1 MKILR
6 LINFELKK
14 LLNIKKI
21 IIILLII
28 LGSSFGIIKFSEF
41 LYNRNLPDEY
51 AIIDTDRLLAKAE
64 STRKQLEEEYKNN
77 PSVDNLYRLKSY
89 EMTIENNK
97 YMWSLDLKVN
107 DWKNN
112 VYVKISNLKSSKV
125 PLNMYLGGVNMKE
138 LRAIEFSIESKEA
151 AEKAIEEIDKQIE
164 KLQNIIDNGYY
175 YYDYIKLE
183 VENEKESLKTLENDI
198 KLIEKNAKLPNYN
211 AISRLHQLTENKSM
225 VEEKIKI
232 YNYIIDNEIKDQTD
246 WRYLI
251 CNELPNTL
259 YYKYTILD
267 TEEEFKYSSNFGS
280 IYLTYEEYYN
290 ASKKLIDEDVNRNKE
305 YWYYLDNNIKPLTFQ
320 NKMLMTPYSAR
331 QAMNNSYFMAIVS
344 LIIMAILCGGIV
356 ASEHKN
362 GTIRLLLT
370 KPYKRYKILL
380 SKLIVMIGTFLIVY
394 LLGILSTYLLGGIMY
409 GFDNYNIP
417 LVFNNSGVITEVPYL
432 LFTLKNTLY
441 EVVIS
446 LLFLVILFGLS
457 SITLLSTISV
467 VIVLVL
473 IFVSFGL
480 SYIIYF
486 NQIFTYIPLVLLNF
500 YEVLYNPN
508 NHFININ
515 VGSSV
520 LVAITYI
527 LVILFITFITYCK
540 RDIKN

>member
-1 MKILR
+1 MKIFR

-21 IIILLII
+21 IVILLIV
-28 LGSSFGIIKFSEF
+28 LCSSFGIIKFSEF
-41 LYNRNLPDEY
+41 LYNRNLPEEY
-51 AIIDTDRLLAKAE
+51 ARADSDRVLARAE

-89 EMTIENNK
+89 EMTIENTK
-97 YMWSLDLKVN
+97 YMLSLDLKVN
-107 DWKNN
+107 DWKDN
-112 VYVKISNLKSSKV
+112 VYNKISKLKSSKV
-125 PLNMYLGGVNMKE
+125 PLNMYLDGVNMKE
-138 LRAIEFSIESKEA
+138 LSAVEFNIESKEA
-151 AEKAIEEIDKQIE
+151 AKKAIEEIDKQIG
-164 KLQNIIDNGYY
+164 KLQNIIDNGY

-198 KLIEKNAKLPNYN
+198 KMIEKNAKLPNYN
-211 AISRLHQLTENKSM
+211 AISRLHQLTENKS
-225 VEEKIKI
+225 VAEEKIKI

-267 TEEEFKYSSNFGS
+267 TEEEFKYSPNFGS
-280 IYLTYEEYYN
+280 VYLTYEEYYN
-290 ASKKLIDEDVNRNKE
+290 ASKKLIDEDTNKNKE

-320 NKMLMTPYSAR
+320 NQMLMTPYSAR

-344 LIIMAILCGGIV
+344 LVITAILCGGIV

-370 KPYKRYKILL
+370 KPYKRYKVLL

-394 LLGILSTYLLGGIMY
+394 LLGVLSTYLLGGIMY

-417 LVFNNSGVITEVPYL
+417 LVFNNSGGITEVPYL

-441 EVVIS
+441 EIVVS

-457 SITLLSTISV
+457 SMTLLSTISV

-486 NQIFTYIPLVLLNF
+486 NQMFTYIPLVLLNF
-500 YEVLYNPN
+500 YEILYNPN

>member
-21 IIILLII
+21 IVILLIV
-28 LGSSFGIIKFSEF
+28 LCSSFGIIKFSEF
-41 LYNRNLPDEY
+41 LYNRNLPEEY
-51 AIIDTDRLLAKAE
+51 ARADSDRVLARAE

-89 EMTIENNK
+89 EMTIENTK
-97 YMWSLDLKVN
+97 YMLSLDLKVN
-107 DWKNN
+107 DWKDN
-112 VYVKISNLKSSKV
+112 VYNKISNLKSSKV
-125 PLNMYLGGVNMKE
+125 PLNMYLDGVNMKE
-138 LRAIEFSIESKEA
+138 LSAVEFNIESKEA
-151 AEKAIEEIDKQIE
+151 AKKAIEEIDKQIG
-164 KLQNIIDNGYY
+164 KLQNIMDNGY

-183 VENEKESLKTLENDI
+183 VENEKESLKALEDDI
-198 KLIEKNAKLPNYN
+198 KMVEKNAKLPNYN
-211 AISRLHQLTENKSM
+211 AISRLHKLTENKSIA
-225 VEEKIKI
+225 EETIKI

-267 TEEEFKYSSNFGS
+267 TEEEFKYSPNFGS
-280 IYLTYEEYYN
+280 VYLTYEEYYN
-290 ASKKLIDEDVNRNKE
+290 ASKKLIDEDTNKNKE

-320 NKMLMTPYSAR
+320 NQMLMTPYSAR
-331 QAMNNSYFMAIVS
+331 QAMNNSYFMAIIS
-344 LIIMAILCGGIV
+344 LIITAILCGGIV
-356 ASEHKN
+356 SSEHKN

-370 KPYKRYKILL
+370 KPYKRYKVLL

-394 LLGILSTYLLGGIMY
+394 LLGALSTYLLGGIMY

-417 LVFNNSGVITEVPYL
+417 LVFNNNGIIKEVPYL
-432 LFTLKNTLY
+432 IFTLKNTLY
-441 EVVIS
+441 EIVVS

-457 SITLLSTISV
+457 SMTLLSTISV

-473 IFVSFGL
+473 IFVSLGL
-480 SYIIYF
+480 SYVIYF
-486 NQIFTYIPLVLLNF
+486 NQVFTYILLVLLNF

-515 VGSSV
+515 IGSSI
-520 LVAITYI
+520 LVATLYI
-527 LVILFITFITYCK
+527 AMILFITFITYCK

>member
-21 IIILLII
+21 IVILLII

-51 AIIDTDRLLAKAE
+51 ARADIDRLLARAE

-164 KLQNIIDNGYY
+164 KLQNIIDNGY

-344 LIIMAILCGGIV
+344 LIITAILCGGIV

-441 EVVIS
+441 EIVIS

>member
-21 IIILLII
+21 IVILLII

-51 AIIDTDRLLAKAE
+51 ARIDTDRLLARAE

-112 VYVKISNLKSSKV
+112 VYVKISNLKNSKV
-125 PLNMYLGGVNMKE
+125 PLNMYLDGVNMKE

-164 KLQNIIDNGYY
+164 KLQNIIDNGY

-344 LIIMAILCGGIV
+344 LIITAILCGGIV

-500 YEVLYNPN
+500 CEVLYNPN

>member
-21 IIILLII
+21 IVILLIV
-28 LGSSFGIIKFSEF
+28 LCSSFGIIKFSEF

-51 AIIDTDRLLAKAE
+51 ARADIDRLLARAE

-107 DWKNN
+107 DWKDN
-112 VYVKISNLKSSKV
+112 VYNKISNLKNSKI
-125 PLNMYLGGVNMKE
+125 PLNMYLDGVNMKE
-138 LRAIEFSIESKEA
+138 LSAIEFNIESKEA

-164 KLQNIIDNGYY
+164 KLQDIIGNGY

-183 VENEKESLKTLENDI
+183 VENEKESLKSLEDDI
-198 KLIEKNAKLPNYN
+198 KMVEKNAKLPNYN
-211 AISRLHQLTENKSM
+211 AISRLHQLTARKNVLAET
-225 VEEKIKI
+225 IKI
-232 YNYIIDNEIKDQTD
+232 YNYIIDNKIKDQTD

-267 TEEEFKYSSNFGS
+267 TEEEFKYSPNFGS
-280 IYLTYEEYYN
+280 VYLTYEEYYN
-290 ASKKLIDEDVNRNKE
+290 ASKKLIDEDTNKNKE

-320 NKMLMTPYSAR
+320 NQMLITPYSAR
-331 QAMNNSYFMAIVS
+331 QAMNNSYFMAIIS
-344 LIIMAILCGGIV
+344 LIITAILCGGIV

-370 KPYKRYKILL
+370 KPYKRYKVLL
-380 SKLIVMIGTFLIVY
+380 SKFIVMIGTFLIVY
-394 LLGILSTYLLGGIMY
+394 LLGTLSTYLLGGIMY

-417 LVFNNSGVITEVPYL
+417 LVFNNNGIITEVPYII
-432 LFTLKNTLY
+432 FTLKNTLY

-457 SITLLSTISV
+457 SMTLLSTISV

-473 IFVSFGL
+473 IFVSLGL
-480 SYIIYF
+480 SYVIYF
-486 NQIFTYIPLVLLNF
+486 NQVFTYIPLVLLNF
-500 YEVLYNPN
+500 HEILYNPN

-515 VGSSV
+515 IDSSI
-520 LVAITYI
+520 LISIIYIVA
-527 LVILFITFITYCK
+527 ILFITFITYCK

>member
-21 IIILLII
+21 IVILLII

-51 AIIDTDRLLAKAE
+51 ARIDTDRLLAKAE

-107 DWKNN
+107 DWKDN
-112 VYVKISNLKSSKV
+112 VYNKISNLKNSKI
-125 PLNMYLGGVNMKE
+125 PLNMYLDGVNMKE
-138 LRAIEFSIESKEA
+138 LSAIEFNIESKEA
-151 AEKAIEEIDKQIE
+151 AKKTIEEIDKQIE

-175 YYDYIKLE
+175 FDYIKLE
-183 VENEKESLKTLENDI
+183 VKNEKESLKTLENDI

-211 AISRLHQLTENKSM
+211 AISRLHQLTARKNVLAET
-225 VEEKIKI
+225 IKI

-331 QAMNNSYFMAIVS
+331 QAMNNSYFMAIIS
-344 LIIMAILCGGIV
+344 LIITAILCGGIV

>member
-21 IIILLII
+21 IVILLII

-51 AIIDTDRLLAKAE
+51 AIIDTDRLLARAE

-107 DWKNN
+107 DWKDN
-112 VYVKISNLKSSKV
+112 VYNKISNLKNSKI
-125 PLNMYLGGVNMKE
+125 PLNMYLDGVNMKE
-138 LRAIEFSIESKEA
+138 LSAIEFNIESKEA

-164 KLQNIIDNGYY
+164 KLQNIIDNGY

-211 AISRLHQLTENKSM
+211 AISRLHQLTARKNVLAET
-225 VEEKIKI
+225 IKI

-344 LIIMAILCGGIV
+344 LIITAILCGGIV

>member
-21 IIILLII
+21 IVILLIV
-28 LGSSFGIIKFSEF
+28 LCSSFGIIKFSEF

-51 AIIDTDRLLAKAE
+51 ARADIDRLLARAE

-107 DWKNN
+107 DWKDN
-112 VYVKISNLKSSKV
+112 VYNKISNLKSSKI
-125 PLNMYLGGVNMKE
+125 PLNMYLDGVNMKE
-138 LRAIEFSIESKEA
+138 LSAIEFNIESKEA

-164 KLQNIIDNGYY
+164 KLQDIIGNGY

-183 VENEKESLKTLENDI
+183 VENEKESLKSLEDDI
-198 KLIEKNAKLPNYN
+198 KMVEKNAKLPNYN
-211 AISRLHQLTENKSM
+211 AISRLHQLTARKSILA
-225 VEEKIKI
+225 ETIKI
-232 YNYIIDNEIKDQTD
+232 YNYIIDNKIKDQTD

-251 CNELPNTL
+251 CNELSNTL

-267 TEEEFKYSSNFGS
+267 TEEEFKYSPNFGS
-280 IYLTYEEYYN
+280 VYLTYEEYYN
-290 ASKKLIDEDVNRNKE
+290 TSKKLIDEDTNKNKE

-320 NKMLMTPYSAR
+320 NQMLITPYSAR
-331 QAMNNSYFMAIVS
+331 QAMNNSYFMAIIS
-344 LIIMAILCGGIV
+344 LIITAILCGGIV

-370 KPYKRYKILL
+370 KPYKRYKVLL
-380 SKLIVMIGTFLIVY
+380 SKFIVMIGTFLIVY
-394 LLGILSTYLLGGIMY
+394 LLGTLSTYLLGGIMY

-417 LVFNNSGVITEVPYL
+417 LVFNNNGIITEVPYL
-432 LFTLKNTLY
+432 IFTLKNTLY

-457 SITLLSTISV
+457 SMTLLSTISV

-473 IFVSFGL
+473 IFVSLGL
-480 SYIIYF
+480 SYVIYF
-486 NQIFTYIPLVLLNF
+486 NQVFTYIPLVLLNF
-500 YEVLYNPN
+500 HEILYNPN

-515 VGSSV
+515 IDSSI
-520 LVAITYI
+520 LISIIYI
-527 LVILFITFITYCK
+527 VVILFITFITYCK

>member
-21 IIILLII
+21 IVILLII

-51 AIIDTDRLLAKAE
+51 ARIDTDRLLAKAE

-107 DWKNN
+107 DWKDN
-112 VYVKISNLKSSKV
+112 VYNKISNLKNSKI
-125 PLNMYLGGVNMKE
+125 PLNMYLDGVNMKE
-138 LRAIEFSIESKEA
+138 LRTIEFSIESKEA

-164 KLQNIIDNGYY
+164 KLQNIIDNGY

-290 ASKKLIDEDVNRNKE
+290 ASKKLIEEDVNRNKE

-344 LIIMAILCGGIV
+344 LIITAILCGGIV

>member
-21 IIILLII
+21 IVILLII

-51 AIIDTDRLLAKAE
+51 ARIDTDRLLAKAE

-107 DWKNN
+107 DWKDN
-112 VYVKISNLKSSKV
+112 VYNKISNLKNSKI
-125 PLNMYLGGVNMKE
+125 PLNMYLDGVNMKE
-138 LRAIEFSIESKEA
+138 LRTIEFSIESKEA

-164 KLQNIIDNGYY
+164 KLQNIIDNGY

-280 IYLTYEEYYN
+280 VYLTYEEYYN

-344 LIIMAILCGGIV
+344 LIITAILCGGIV

-515 VGSSV
+515 VGSSI

>member
-21 IIILLII
+21 IVILLII

-51 AIIDTDRLLAKAE
+51 ARIDTDRLLAKAE

-107 DWKNN
+107 DWKDN
-112 VYVKISNLKSSKV
+112 VYNKISNLKNSKI
-125 PLNMYLGGVNMKE
+125 PLNMYLDGVNMKE
-138 LRAIEFSIESKEA
+138 LSAIEFNIESKEA
-151 AEKAIEEIDKQIE
+151 AKKAIEEIDKQIE
-164 KLQNIIDNGYY
+164 KLQNIIDNGY

-305 YWYYLDNNIKPLTFQ
+305 YWYFLDNNIKPLTFQ

-344 LIIMAILCGGIV
+344 LIITAILCGGIV

-441 EVVIS
+441 EIVIS

-515 VGSSV
+515 VGSSI

>member
-1 MKILR
+1 MKIFR

-21 IIILLII
+21 IVILLIV
-28 LGSSFGIIKFSEF
+28 LCSSFGIIKFSEF
-41 LYNRNLPDEY
+41 LYNRNLPEEY
-51 AIIDTDRLLAKAE
+51 ARADSDRVLARAE

-89 EMTIENNK
+89 EMTIENTK
-97 YMWSLDLKVN
+97 YMLSLDLKVN
-107 DWKNN
+107 DWKDN
-112 VYVKISNLKSSKV
+112 VYNKISNLKSSKV
-125 PLNMYLGGVNMKE
+125 PLNMYLDGVNMKE
-138 LRAIEFSIESKEA
+138 LSAVEFNIESKEA
-151 AEKAIEEIDKQIE
+151 AKKAIEEIDKQIE

-175 YYDYIKLE
+175 YDYIKLE
-183 VENEKESLKTLENDI
+183 VENEKESLKSLEDDI
-198 KLIEKNAKLPNYN
+198 KMVEKNAKLPNYN
-211 AISRLHQLTENKSM
+211 AISRLHKLTENKSIA
-225 VEEKIKI
+225 EETIKI

-267 TEEEFKYSSNFGS
+267 TEEEFKYSPNFGS
-280 IYLTYEEYYN
+280 VYLTYEEYYN
-290 ASKKLIDEDVNRNKE
+290 ASKKLIDEDTNKNKE

-320 NKMLMTPYSAR
+320 NQMLMTPYSAR
-331 QAMNNSYFMAIVS
+331 QAMNNSYFLAIIS
-344 LIIMAILCGGIV
+344 LIITAILCGGIV
-356 ASEHKN
+356 SSEHKN

-370 KPYKRYKILL
+370 KPYKRYKVLL
-380 SKLIVMIGTFLIVY
+380 SKLIVMVGTFLIVY
-394 LLGILSTYLLGGIMY
+394 LLGALSTYLLGGIMY

-417 LVFNNSGVITEVPYL
+417 LVFNNNGVIKEVPYL
-432 LFTLKNTLY
+432 IFTLKNTLY
-441 EVVIS
+441 EIVIS

-457 SITLLSTISV
+457 SMTLLSTISV

-473 IFVSFGL
+473 IFVSLGL
-480 SYIIYF
+480 SYVIYF
-486 NQIFTYIPLVLLNF
+486 NQVFTYIPLVLLNF
-500 YEVLYNPN
+500 HEILYNSN

-520 LVAITYI
+520 LAATLYI
-527 LVILFITFITYCK
+527 VVILFITFITYCK

>member
-14 LLNIKKI
+14 LLNMKKI
-21 IIILLII
+21 IVILLIV
-28 LGSSFGIIKFSEF
+28 LCSSFGIIKFSEF

-51 AIIDTDRLLAKAE
+51 ARADIDRLLARAE

-107 DWKNN
+107 DWKDN
-112 VYVKISNLKSSKV
+112 VYNKISNLKNSKI
-125 PLNMYLGGVNMKE
+125 PLNMYLDGVNMKE
-138 LRAIEFSIESKEA
+138 LSAIEFNIESKEA
-151 AEKAIEEIDKQIE
+151 AENRLLEIDKQIE
-164 KLQNIIDNGYY
+164 KLQDIIGNGY

-183 VENEKESLKTLENDI
+183 VENEKESLKALEDDI
-198 KLIEKNAKLPNYN
+198 KMVEKNAKLPNYN
-211 AISRLHQLTENKSM
+211 AISRLHQLTARKNVLAET
-225 VEEKIKI
+225 IKI
-232 YNYIIDNEIKDQTD
+232 YNYIIDNKIKDQTD

-267 TEEEFKYSSNFGS
+267 TEEEFKYSPNFGS
-280 IYLTYEEYYN
+280 VYLTYEEYYN
-290 ASKKLIDEDVNRNKE
+290 ASKKLIDEDTNKNKE

-320 NKMLMTPYSAR
+320 NQMLITPYSAR
-331 QAMNNSYFMAIVS
+331 QAMNNSYFMAIIS
-344 LIIMAILCGGIV
+344 LIITAILCGGIV

-370 KPYKRYKILL
+370 KPYKRYKVLL
-380 SKLIVMIGTFLIVY
+380 SKFIVMIGTFLIVY
-394 LLGILSTYLLGGIMY
+394 LLGTLSTYLLGGIMY

-417 LVFNNSGVITEVPYL
+417 LVFNNNGIITEVPYL
-432 LFTLKNTLY
+432 IFTLKNTLY

-457 SITLLSTISV
+457 SMTLISTISV

-473 IFVSFGL
+473 IFVSLGL
-480 SYIIYF
+480 SYVIYF
-486 NQIFTYIPLVLLNF
+486 NQVFTYIPLVLLNF
-500 YEVLYNPN
+500 HEILYNPN
-508 NHFININ
+508 NNFININ
-515 VGSSV
+515 IDSSI
-520 LVAITYI
+520 LISIIYI
-527 LVILFITFITYCK
+527 VVILFITFITYCK

>member
-14 LLNIKKI
+14 LLNINKI
-21 IIILLII
+21 IVILLII
-28 LGSSFGIIKFSEF
+28 SGSSFGIIKFSEF

-51 AIIDTDRLLAKAE
+51 ARIDTDRLLAKAE

-107 DWKNN
+107 DWKDN
-112 VYVKISNLKSSKV
+112 VYNKISNLKNSKI
-125 PLNMYLGGVNMKE
+125 PLNMYLDGVNMKE
-138 LRAIEFSIESKEA
+138 LSAIEFNIESKEA
-151 AEKAIEEIDKQIE
+151 AKKAIEEIDKQIE

-175 YYDYIKLE
+175 FDYIKLE
-183 VENEKESLKTLENDI
+183 VKNEKESLKTLENDI

-211 AISRLHQLTENKSM
+211 AISRLHQLTARKNVLAET
-225 VEEKIKI
+225 IKI

-331 QAMNNSYFMAIVS
+331 QAMNNSYFMAIIS
-344 LIIMAILCGGIV
+344 LIITAILCGGIV

>member
-21 IIILLII
+21 IVILLII

-51 AIIDTDRLLAKAE
+51 ARIDTDRLLAKAE

-107 DWKNN
+107 DWKDN
-112 VYVKISNLKSSKV
+112 VYNKISNLKNSKI
-125 PLNMYLGGVNMKE
+125 PLNMYLDGVNMKE
-138 LRAIEFSIESKEA
+138 LRTIEFSIESKEA

-164 KLQNIIDNGYY
+164 KLQNIIDNGY

-331 QAMNNSYFMAIVS
+331 QAMNNSYFMAIIS
-344 LIIMAILCGGIV
+344 LIITAILCGGIV

-515 VGSSV
+515 IGSSV

>member
-21 IIILLII
+21 IVILLII

-51 AIIDTDRLLAKAE
+51 ARIDTDRLLAKAE

-107 DWKNN
+107 DWKDN
-112 VYVKISNLKSSKV
+112 VYNKISNLKNSKI
-125 PLNMYLGGVNMKE
+125 PLNMYLDGVNMKE
-138 LRAIEFSIESKEA
+138 LSAIEFNIESKEA
-151 AEKAIEEIDKQIE
+151 AKKTIEEIDKQIE

-175 YYDYIKLE
+175 FDYIKLE
-183 VENEKESLKTLENDI
+183 VNNEKESLKTLENDI

-211 AISRLHQLTENKSM
+211 AISRLHQLTARKNVLAET
-225 VEEKIKI
+225 IKI

-331 QAMNNSYFMAIVS
+331 QAMNNSYFMAIIS
-344 LIIMAILCGGIV
+344 LIITAILCGGIV

>member
-21 IIILLII
+21 IVILLII

-175 YYDYIKLE
+175 YDYIKLE
-183 VENEKESLKTLENDI
+183 VENEKESLKTLENNI

-305 YWYYLDNNIKPLTFQ
+305 YWYYLDNNIKPLIFQ

-527 LVILFITFITYCK
+527 LVILLITFITYCK

>member
-1 MKILR
+1 MKILS

-21 IIILLII
+21 IVILLIV
-28 LGSSFGIIKFSEF
+28 LCSSFGIIKFSEF

-51 AIIDTDRLLAKAE
+51 ARADIDRLLARAE

-77 PSVDNLYRLKSY
+77 PSVDNLYKLKSY

-107 DWKNN
+107 DWKDN
-112 VYVKISNLKSSKV
+112 VYNKISNLKSSKI
-125 PLNMYLGGVNMKE
+125 PLNMYLDGVNMKE
-138 LRAIEFSIESKEA
+138 LSAIEFNIESKEA
-151 AEKAIEEIDKQIE
+151 AKKTIEEIDKQIE
-164 KLQNIIDNGYY
+164 KLQDIIGNGY
-175 YYDYIKLE
+175 YYDYIKLK
-183 VENEKESLKTLENDI
+183 VENEKESLKSLEDDI
-198 KLIEKNAKLPNYN
+198 KMVEKNAKLPNYN
-211 AISRLHQLTENKSM
+211 AISRLHQLTARKNVLAET
-225 VEEKIKI
+225 IKI
-232 YNYIIDNEIKDQTD
+232 YNYIIDNKIKDQTD

-267 TEEEFKYSSNFGS
+267 TEEEFKYSPNFGS
-280 IYLTYEEYYN
+280 VYLTYEEYYN
-290 ASKKLIDEDVNRNKE
+290 ASTKLIDEDTNKNKE

-320 NKMLMTPYSAR
+320 NQMLITPYSAR
-331 QAMNNSYFMAIVS
+331 QAMNNSYFMAIIS
-344 LIIMAILCGGIV
+344 LIITAILCGGIV

-370 KPYKRYKILL
+370 KPYKRYKVLL

-394 LLGILSTYLLGGIMY
+394 ILGTLSTYLLGGIMY

-417 LVFNNSGVITEVPYL
+417 LVFNNNGIITEVPYL
-432 LFTLKNTLY
+432 IFTLKNTLY

-457 SITLLSTISV
+457 SMTRLSTISV

-473 IFVSFGL
+473 IFVSLGL
-480 SYIIYF
+480 SYVIYF
-486 NQIFTYIPLVLLNF
+486 NQVFTYIPLVLLNF
-500 YEVLYNPN
+500 HELLYNPN

-515 VGSSV
+515 IDSSI
-520 LVAITYI
+520 LISIIYI
-527 LVILFITFITYCK
+527 VVILFITFITYCK

>member
-175 YYDYIKLE
+175 YDYIKLE
-183 VENEKESLKTLENDI
+183 VENEKESLKTLENNI

-520 LVAITYI
+520 LVAIIYI

>member
-21 IIILLII
+21 IVILLIV
-28 LGSSFGIIKFSEF
+28 LCSSFGIIKFSEF

-51 AIIDTDRLLAKAE
+51 ARADIDRLLARAE

-107 DWKNN
+107 DWKDN
-112 VYVKISNLKSSKV
+112 VYNKISNLKNSKI
-125 PLNMYLGGVNMKE
+125 PLNMYLDGVNMKE
-138 LRAIEFSIESKEA
+138 LSAIEFNIESKEA
-151 AEKAIEEIDKQIE
+151 AEKAIEEIDKRIE
-164 KLQNIIDNGYY
+164 KLQDIIGNGY

-183 VENEKESLKTLENDI
+183 VENEKESLKSLEDDI
-198 KLIEKNAKLPNYN
+198 KMVEKNAKLPNYN
-211 AISRLHQLTENKSM
+211 AISRLHKLTENKSIA
-225 VEEKIKI
+225 EETIKI

-267 TEEEFKYSSNFGS
+267 TEEEFKYSPNFGS
-280 IYLTYEEYYN
+280 VYLTYEEYYN
-290 ASKKLIDEDVNRNKE
+290 ASKKLIDEDTNKNKE

-320 NKMLMTPYSAR
+320 NQMLITPYSAR
-331 QAMNNSYFMAIVS
+331 QAMNNSYFMAIIS
-344 LIIMAILCGGIV
+344 LIITAILCGGIV

-370 KPYKRYKILL
+370 KPYKRYKVLL

-394 LLGILSTYLLGGIMY
+394 LLGTLSTYLLGGIMY

-417 LVFNNSGVITEVPYL
+417 LVFNNNGIITEVPYL
-432 LFTLKNTLY
+432 IFTLKNTLY

-457 SITLLSTISV
+457 SMTLLSTISV

-473 IFVSFGL
+473 IFVSLGL
-480 SYIIYF
+480 SYVIYF
-486 NQIFTYIPLVLLNF
+486 NQAFTYIPLVLLNF

-515 VGSSV
+515 IGSSI
-520 LVAITYI
+520 LVATLYI
-527 LVILFITFITYCK
+527 AMILFITFITYCK

>member
-21 IIILLII
+21 IVILLII

-51 AIIDTDRLLAKAE
+51 ARIDTDRLLAKAE

-107 DWKNN
+107 DWKDN
-112 VYVKISNLKSSKV
+112 VYNKISNLKNSKI
-125 PLNMYLGGVNMKE
+125 PLNMYLDGVNMKE
-138 LRAIEFSIESKEA
+138 LRTIEFSIESKEA

-164 KLQNIIDNGYY
+164 KLQNIIDNGY

-331 QAMNNSYFMAIVS
+331 QAMNNSYFMAIIS
-344 LIIMAILCGGIV
+344 LIITAILCGGIV

>member
-1 MKILR
+1 MRIFK

-14 LLNIKKI
+14 LLNTKKI
-21 IIILLII
+21 IVILLIV

-41 LYNRNLPDEY
+41 LYNRNLPEEY
-51 AIIDTDRLLAKAE
+51 ARVDSDRVLARAE

-97 YMWSLDLKVN
+97 YMLSLDLKVN
-107 DWKNN
+107 DWKDN
-112 VYVKISNLKSSKV
+112 VYNKISNLKSSKV
-125 PLNMYLGGVNMKE
+125 PLNMYLDGINMKE
-138 LRAIEFSIESKEA
+138 LSTVEFNIESKEA

-164 KLQNIIDNGYY
+164 KLQDIIDNGY

-183 VENEKESLKTLENDI
+183 VENEKESLKILENDI
-198 KLIEKNAKLPNYN
+198 KMVEKTAKLPNYN
-211 AISRLHQLTENKSM
+211 AISRLYQLTANKNM
-225 VEEKIKI
+225 TEEKIKI

-267 TEEEFKYSSNFGS
+267 TEEEFKYSPNFGS
-280 IYLTYEEYYN
+280 TYLTYEEYYN

-305 YWYYLDNNIKPLTFQ
+305 YWYYLDNNIKPLIFQ
-320 NKMLMTPYSAR
+320 NQMLMTPYSAR

-344 LIIMAILCGGIV
+344 LIITAILCGGIV

-370 KPYKRYKILL
+370 KPYKRYKVLL
-380 SKLIVMIGTFLIVY
+380 SKLIVMIGTFLAIY

-417 LVFNNSGVITEVPYL
+417 LVFNNNGVITEVSYL
-432 LFTLKNTLY
+432 IFTLRNTLY
-441 EVVIS
+441 EIVVS

-457 SITLLSTISV
+457 SMTLLSTISV
-467 VIVLVL
+467 VVVLVL

-486 NQIFTYIPLVLLNF
+486 NQTFTYIPLILLNF
-500 YEVLYNPN
+500 HEVLYNSN
-508 NHFININ
+508 NHFVNIKIND
-515 VGSSV
+515 S
-520 LVAITYI
+520 LVWASLYMLII
-527 LVILFITFITYCK
+527 LIITFITYCK

>member
-1 MKILR
+1 MRIFK

-14 LLNIKKI
+14 LLNTKKI
-21 IIILLII
+21 IVILLIV

-41 LYNRNLPDEY
+41 LYNRNLPEEY
-51 AIIDTDRLLAKAE
+51 ARVDTDRLLAKIE

-97 YMWSLDLKVN
+97 YMLSLDLKVN
-107 DWKNN
+107 DWKDN
-112 VYVKISNLKSSKV
+112 VYNKISNLKSSKV
-125 PLNMYLGGVNMKE
+125 PLNMYLDGINMKE
-138 LRAIEFSIESKEA
+138 LSTVEFNIESKEA

-164 KLQNIIDNGYY
+164 KLQDIIDNGY

-183 VENEKESLKTLENDI
+183 VENEKESLKILENDI
-198 KLIEKNAKLPNYN
+198 KMVEKTAKLPNYN
-211 AISRLHQLTENKSM
+211 AISRLHKLTENKSM
-225 VEEKIKI
+225 TEERIKI

-267 TEEEFKYSSNFGS
+267 TEEEFKYSPNFGS
-280 IYLTYEEYYN
+280 TYLTYEEYYN

-305 YWYYLDNNIKPLTFQ
+305 YWYYLDNNIKPLIFQ
-320 NKMLMTPYSAR
+320 NQMLMTPYSAR

-344 LIIMAILCGGIV
+344 LIITAILCGGIV

-370 KPYKRYKILL
+370 KPYKRYKVLL
-380 SKLIVMIGTFLIVY
+380 SKLIVMIGTFLAIY

-417 LVFNNSGVITEVPYL
+417 LVFNNNGVITEVSYL
-432 LFTLKNTLY
+432 IFTLRNTLY
-441 EVVIS
+441 EIVVL

-457 SITLLSTISV
+457 SMTLLSTISV
-467 VIVLVL
+467 VVVLVL

-486 NQIFTYIPLVLLNF
+486 NQTFTYIPLILLNF
-500 YEVLYNPN
+500 HEVLYNSN
-508 NHFININ
+508 NHFVNIKIND
-515 VGSSV
+515 S
-520 LVAITYI
+520 LVWASLYMLII
-527 LVILFITFITYCK
+527 LIITFITYCK

>member
-21 IIILLII
+21 IVILLIV
-28 LGSSFGIIKFSEF
+28 LCSSFGIIKFSEF

-51 AIIDTDRLLAKAE
+51 ARADIDRLLARAE

-107 DWKNN
+107 DWKDN
-112 VYVKISNLKSSKV
+112 VYNKISNLKNSKI
-125 PLNMYLGGVNMKE
+125 PLNMYLDGVNMKE
-138 LRAIEFSIESKEA
+138 LSAIEFNIESKEV

-164 KLQNIIDNGYY
+164 KLQDIIGNGY

-183 VENEKESLKTLENDI
+183 VENEKESLKSLEDDI
-198 KLIEKNAKLPNYN
+198 KMVEKNAKLPNYN
-211 AISRLHQLTENKSM
+211 AISRLHQLTARKNVLAET
-225 VEEKIKI
+225 IKI
-232 YNYIIDNEIKDQTD
+232 YNYIIDNKIKDQID

-251 CNELPNTL
+251 CNELSNTL

-267 TEEEFKYSSNFGS
+267 TEEEFKYSPNFGS
-280 IYLTYEEYYN
+280 VYLTYEEYYN
-290 ASKKLIDEDVNRNKE
+290 ASKKLIDEDTNKNKE

-320 NKMLMTPYSAR
+320 NQMLITPYSAR
-331 QAMNNSYFMAIVS
+331 QAMNNSYFMAIIS
-344 LIIMAILCGGIV
+344 LIITAILCGGIV

-370 KPYKRYKILL
+370 KPYKRYKVLL
-380 SKLIVMIGTFLIVY
+380 SKFIVIIGTFLIVY
-394 LLGILSTYLLGGIMY
+394 LLGTLSTYLLGGIMY

-417 LVFNNSGVITEVPYL
+417 LVFNNNGIITEVPYL
-432 LFTLKNTLY
+432 IFTLKNTLY

-457 SITLLSTISV
+457 SMTLLSTISV

-473 IFVSFGL
+473 IFVSLGL
-480 SYIIYF
+480 SYVIYF
-486 NQIFTYIPLVLLNF
+486 NQAFTYIPLVLLNF

-515 VGSSV
+515 IDSSI
-520 LVAITYI
+520 LISIIYI
-527 LVILFITFITYCK
+527 VVILFITFITYCK

>member
-14 LLNIKKI
+14 LLNINKI
-21 IIILLII
+21 IVILLII
-28 LGSSFGIIKFSEF
+28 SGSSFGIIKFSEF

-51 AIIDTDRLLAKAE
+51 ARIDTDRLLAKAE

-107 DWKNN
+107 DWKDN
-112 VYVKISNLKSSKV
+112 VYNKISNLKNSKI
-125 PLNMYLGGVNMKE
+125 PLNMYLDGVNMKE
-138 LRAIEFSIESKEA
+138 LSAIEFNIESKEA
-151 AEKAIEEIDKQIE
+151 AKKTIEEIDKQIE

-175 YYDYIKLE
+175 FDYIKLE
-183 VENEKESLKTLENDI
+183 VKNEKESLKTLENDI

-211 AISRLHQLTENKSM
+211 AISRLHQLTARKNVLAET
-225 VEEKIKI
+225 IKI

-331 QAMNNSYFMAIVS
+331 QAMNNSYFMAIIS
-344 LIIMAILCGGIV
+344 LIITAILCGGIV

>member
-14 LLNIKKI
+14 LLNMKKI
-21 IIILLII
+21 IVILLIV
-28 LGSSFGIIKFSEF
+28 LCSSFGIIKFSEF
-41 LYNRNLPDEY
+41 LYNRNLPDED
-51 AIIDTDRLLAKAE
+51 ARADIDRLLARAE

-107 DWKNN
+107 DWKDN
-112 VYVKISNLKSSKV
+112 VYNKISNLKNSKI
-125 PLNMYLGGVNMKE
+125 PLNMYLDGVNMKE
-138 LRAIEFSIESKEA
+138 LSAIEFNIESKEA

-164 KLQNIIDNGYY
+164 KLQDIIGNGY

-183 VENEKESLKTLENDI
+183 VENEKESLKSLEDDI
-198 KLIEKNAKLPNYN
+198 KMVEKNAKLPNYN
-211 AISRLHQLTENKSM
+211 AISRLHQLTARKNVLAET
-225 VEEKIKI
+225 IKI
-232 YNYIIDNEIKDQTD
+232 YNYIIDNKIKDQTD

-267 TEEEFKYSSNFGS
+267 TEEEFKYSPNFGS

-290 ASKKLIDEDVNRNKE
+290 ASKKLIDEDTNKNKE

-320 NKMLMTPYSAR
+320 NQMLITPYSAR
-331 QAMNNSYFMAIVS
+331 QAMNNSYFMAIIS
-344 LIIMAILCGGIV
+344 LIITAILCGGIV

-370 KPYKRYKILL
+370 KPYKRYKVLL
-380 SKLIVMIGTFLIVY
+380 SKFIVMIGTFLIVY
-394 LLGILSTYLLGGIMY
+394 LLGTLSTYLLGGIMY

-417 LVFNNSGVITEVPYL
+417 LVFNNNGIITEVPYL
-432 LFTLKNTLY
+432 IFTLKNTLY

-457 SITLLSTISV
+457 SMTLLSTISV

-473 IFVSFGL
+473 IFVSLGL
-480 SYIIYF
+480 SYVIYF
-486 NQIFTYIPLVLLNF
+486 NQVFTYIPLVLLNF
-500 YEVLYNPN
+500 HEILYNPN

-515 VGSSV
+515 IDSSI
-520 LVAITYI
+520 LISIIYI
-527 LVILFITFITYCK
+527 VVILFITFITYCK

>member
-21 IIILLII
+21 IVILLII

-51 AIIDTDRLLAKAE
+51 ARIDTDRLLAKAE

-112 VYVKISNLKSSKV
+112 VYVKISNLKNSKV
-125 PLNMYLGGVNMKE
+125 PLNMYLDGVNMKE
-138 LRAIEFSIESKEA
+138 LSAIEFNIESKEA

-164 KLQNIIDNGYY
+164 KLQNIIDNGY

-259 YYKYTILD
+259 YYKHTILD
-267 TEEEFKYSSNFGS
+267 TEEEFKYNPNFGS
-280 IYLTYEEYYN
+280 IYLTYGEYYN

-320 NKMLMTPYSAR
+320 NQMLMTPYSAR

-344 LIIMAILCGGIV
+344 LIITAILCGGIV

>member
-21 IIILLII
+21 IVILLII

-51 AIIDTDRLLAKAE
+51 ARIDTDRLLAKAE

-107 DWKNN
+107 DWKDN
-112 VYVKISNLKSSKV
+112 VYNKISNLKNSKI
-125 PLNMYLGGVNMKE
+125 PLNMYLDGVNMKE
-138 LRAIEFSIESKEA
+138 LSAIEFNIESKEA
-151 AEKAIEEIDKQIE
+151 AKKAIEEIDKQIE
-164 KLQNIIDNGYY
+164 KLQNIIDNGY

-211 AISRLHQLTENKSM
+211 AISRLHQLTARKNVLAET
-225 VEEKIKI
+225 IKI

-344 LIIMAILCGGIV
+344 LIITAILCGGIV

>member
-21 IIILLII
+21 IVILLII

-51 AIIDTDRLLAKAE
+51 ARIDTDRLLAKAE

-107 DWKNN
+107 DWKDN
-112 VYVKISNLKSSKV
+112 VYNKISNLKNSKI
-125 PLNMYLGGVNMKE
+125 PLNMYLDGVNMKE
-138 LRAIEFSIESKEA
+138 LRTIEFSIESKEA

-164 KLQNIIDNGYY
+164 KLQNIIDNGY

-344 LIIMAILCGGIV
+344 LIITAILCGGIV

>member
-21 IIILLII
+21 IVILLIV
-28 LGSSFGIIKFSEF
+28 LCSSFGIIKFSEF

-51 AIIDTDRLLAKAE
+51 ARADIDRLLARAE

-107 DWKNN
+107 DWKDN
-112 VYVKISNLKSSKV
+112 VYNKISNLKNSKI
-125 PLNMYLGGVNMKE
+125 PLNMYLDGVNMKE
-138 LRAIEFSIESKEA
+138 LSAIEFNIESKEA

-164 KLQNIIDNGYY
+164 KLQDIIGNGY

-183 VENEKESLKTLENDI
+183 VENEKESLKSLEDDI
-198 KLIEKNAKLPNYN
+198 KMVEKNAKLPNYN
-211 AISRLHQLTENKSM
+211 AISRLHQLTARKNILAET
-225 VEEKIKI
+225 IKI
-232 YNYIIDNEIKDQTD
+232 YNYIIDNKIKDQTD

-251 CNELPNTL
+251 CNELSNTL

-267 TEEEFKYSSNFGS
+267 TEEEFKYSPNFGS
-280 IYLTYEEYYN
+280 VYLTYEEYYN
-290 ASKKLIDEDVNRNKE
+290 ASKKLIDEDTDKNKE

-320 NKMLMTPYSAR
+320 NQMLITPYSAR
-331 QAMNNSYFMAIVS
+331 QAMNNSYFMAIIS
-344 LIIMAILCGGIV
+344 LIITAILCGGIV

-370 KPYKRYKILL
+370 KPYKRYKVLL
-380 SKLIVMIGTFLIVY
+380 SKFIVIIGTFLIVY
-394 LLGILSTYLLGGIMY
+394 LLGTLSTYLLGGIMY

-417 LVFNNSGVITEVPYL
+417 LVFNNNGIITEVPYL
-432 LFTLKNTLY
+432 IFTLKNTLY

-457 SITLLSTISV
+457 SMTLLSTISV

-473 IFVSFGL
+473 IFVSLGL
-480 SYIIYF
+480 SYVIYF
-486 NQIFTYIPLVLLNF
+486 NQAFTYIPLVLLNF

-515 VGSSV
+515 IDSSI
-520 LVAITYI
+520 LISIIYI
-527 LVILFITFITYCK
+527 VVILFITFITYCK

>member
-21 IIILLII
+21 IVILLII

-64 STRKQLEEEYKNN
+64 SIRKQLEEEYKNN

-107 DWKNN
+107 DWKDN
-112 VYVKISNLKSSKV
+112 VYNKISNLKNSKI
-125 PLNMYLGGVNMKE
+125 PLNMYLDGVNMKE
-138 LRAIEFSIESKEA
+138 LSAIEFNIESKEA
-151 AEKAIEEIDKQIE
+151 AKKAIEEIDKQIE

-175 YYDYIKLE
+175 FDYIKLE

-211 AISRLHQLTENKSM
+211 AISRLHQLTARKNVLAET
-225 VEEKIKI
+225 IKI
-232 YNYIIDNEIKDQTD
+232 YNYIIDNEINDQTD

-331 QAMNNSYFMAIVS
+331 QAMNNSYFMAIIS
-344 LIIMAILCGGIV
+344 LIITAILCGGIV

-508 NHFININ
+508 NHFTNIN

>member
-1 MKILR
+1 MKIFR

-21 IIILLII
+21 IVILLIV
-28 LGSSFGIIKFSEF
+28 LCSSFGIIKFSEF
-41 LYNRNLPDEY
+41 LYNRNLPEEY
-51 AIIDTDRLLAKAE
+51 ARADSDRVLARAE

-89 EMTIENNK
+89 EMTIENTK
-97 YMWSLDLKVN
+97 YMLSLDLKVN
-107 DWKNN
+107 DWKDK
-112 VYVKISNLKSSKV
+112 VYNKISNLKSSKV
-125 PLNMYLGGVNMKE
+125 PLNMYLDGVNMKE
-138 LRAIEFSIESKEA
+138 LSAVEFNIESKEA
-151 AEKAIEEIDKQIE
+151 AKKAIEEIDKQIG
-164 KLQNIIDNGYY
+164 KLQNIIDNGY

-183 VENEKESLKTLENDI
+183 VENEKESLKSLEDDI
-198 KLIEKNAKLPNYN
+198 KMVEKNAKLPNYN
-211 AISRLHQLTENKSM
+211 AISRLHKLTENKSIA
-225 VEEKIKI
+225 EETIKI

-267 TEEEFKYSSNFGS
+267 TEEEFKYSPNFGS
-280 IYLTYEEYYN
+280 VYLTYEEYYN
-290 ASKKLIDEDVNRNKE
+290 ASKKLIDEDTNKNKE

-320 NKMLMTPYSAR
+320 NQMLMIPYSAR
-331 QAMNNSYFMAIVS
+331 QAMNNSYFMAIIS
-344 LIIMAILCGGIV
+344 LIITAILCGGIV
-356 ASEHKN
+356 SSEHKN

-370 KPYKRYKILL
+370 KPYKRYKVLL

-394 LLGILSTYLLGGIMY
+394 LLGALSTYLLGGIMY

-417 LVFNNSGVITEVPYL
+417 LVFNNNGIIKEVPYL
-432 LFTLKNTLY
+432 IFTLKNTLY
-441 EVVIS
+441 EIVIS

-457 SITLLSTISV
+457 SMTLLSTISV

-473 IFVSFGL
+473 IFVSLGL
-480 SYIIYF
+480 SYVIYF
-486 NQIFTYIPLVLLNF
+486 NQVFTYIPLVLLNF
-500 YEVLYNPN
+500 HEILYNPN

-520 LVAITYI
+520 LAATLYI
-527 LVILFITFITYCK
+527 VVILFITFITYCK

>member
-21 IIILLII
+21 IVILLIV
-28 LGSSFGIIKFSEF
+28 LCSSFGIIKFSEF

-51 AIIDTDRLLAKAE
+51 ARADIDRLLARAE

-89 EMTIENNK
+89 EMTIENTK
-97 YMWSLDLKVN
+97 YMLSLNLKVN
-107 DWKNN
+107 DWKDN
-112 VYVKISNLKSSKV
+112 VYNKISNLKSSKV
-125 PLNMYLGGVNMKE
+125 PLNMYLDGVNMKE
-138 LRAIEFSIESKEA
+138 LSAVEFNIESKEA
-151 AEKAIEEIDKQIE
+151 AKKAIEEIDKQIG

-175 YYDYIKLE
+175 YDYIKLE
-183 VENEKESLKTLENDI
+183 IENEKESLKSLEDDI
-198 KLIEKNAKLPNYN
+198 KLVEKNAKLPNYN
-211 AISRLHQLTENKSM
+211 AISRLHKLTARKNILAET
-225 VEEKIKI
+225 IKI
-232 YNYIIDNEIKDQTD
+232 YNYIIDNKIKDQTD

-251 CNELPNTL
+251 CNELSNTL

-267 TEEEFKYSSNFGS
+267 TEEEFKYSPNFGS
-280 IYLTYEEYYN
+280 VYLTYEEYYN
-290 ASKKLIDEDVNRNKE
+290 ASKKLIDEDTNKNKE

-320 NKMLMTPYSAR
+320 NQMLITPYSAR
-331 QAMNNSYFMAIVS
+331 QAMNNSYFMAIIS
-344 LIIMAILCGGIV
+344 LIITAILCGGIV

-370 KPYKRYKILL
+370 KPYKRYKVLL
-380 SKLIVMIGTFLIVY
+380 SKFIVIIGTFLIVY
-394 LLGILSTYLLGGIMY
+394 LLGTLSTYLLGGIMY

-417 LVFNNSGVITEVPYL
+417 LVFNNNGIITEVPYL
-432 LFTLKNTLY
+432 IFTLKNTLY

-457 SITLLSTISV
+457 SMTLLSTISV

-473 IFVSFGL
+473 IFVSLGL
-480 SYIIYF
+480 SYVIYF
-486 NQIFTYIPLVLLNF
+486 NQAFTYIPLVLLNF

-515 VGSSV
+515 IDSSI
-520 LVAITYI
+520 LISIIYI
-527 LVILFITFITYCK
+527 VVILFITFITYCK

>member
-1 MKILR
+1 
-6 LINFELKK
+6 
-14 LLNIKKI
+14 
-21 IIILLII
+21 
-28 LGSSFGIIKFSEF
+28 
-41 LYNRNLPDEY
+41 
-51 AIIDTDRLLAKAE
+51 
-64 STRKQLEEEYKNN
+64 
-77 PSVDNLYRLKSY
+77 
-89 EMTIENNK
+89 MTIENNK

-138 LRAIEFSIESKEA
+138 LRAIEFSIESKET

-164 KLQNIIDNGYY
+164 KLQNIIDNGY

-267 TEEEFKYSSNFGS
+267 TEEEFKYTSNFGS

-417 LVFNNSGVITEVPYL
+417 LVFNNSGVITEVPYI

>member
-1 MKILR
+1 MKIFR

-21 IIILLII
+21 IVILLIV
-28 LGSSFGIIKFSEF
+28 LCSSFGIIKFSEF
-41 LYNRNLPDEY
+41 LYNRNLPEKY
-51 AIIDTDRLLAKAE
+51 ARADSDRVLARAE

-89 EMTIENNK
+89 EMTIENTK
-97 YMWSLDLKVN
+97 YMLSLDLKVN
-107 DWKNN
+107 DWKDN
-112 VYVKISNLKSSKV
+112 VYNKISNLRSSKV
-125 PLNMYLGGVNMKE
+125 PLNMYLDDVNMKE
-138 LRAIEFSIESKEA
+138 LSAVEFSIESKGT

-175 YYDYIKLE
+175 YDYVKLE

-198 KLIEKNAKLPNYN
+198 KLIEKTAKLPNYN
-211 AISRLHQLTENKSM
+211 AISRLHQLIENKSM

-267 TEEEFKYSSNFGS
+267 TEEEFKYSPNFGS
-280 IYLTYEEYYN
+280 VYLTYEEYYN

-344 LIIMAILCGGIV
+344 LIITAILCGGIV

-417 LVFNNSGVITEVPYL
+417 LVFNNSGVITEVSYL

-508 NHFININ
+508 NHFVNIN

-527 LVILFITFITYCK
+527 LIILFITFITYCK

>member
-21 IIILLII
+21 IVILLII

-51 AIIDTDRLLAKAE
+51 ARIDTDRLLAKAE

-107 DWKNN
+107 DWKDN
-112 VYVKISNLKSSKV
+112 VYNKISNLKNSKI
-125 PLNMYLGGVNMKE
+125 PLNMYLDGVNMKE
-138 LRAIEFSIESKEA
+138 LRTIEFSIESKEA

-164 KLQNIIDNGYY
+164 KLQNIIDNGY

-290 ASKKLIDEDVNRNKE
+290 ASKKLIEEDVNRNKE

-331 QAMNNSYFMAIVS
+331 QAMNNSYFIAIVS
-344 LIIMAILCGGIV
+344 LIITAILCGGIV

-441 EVVIS
+441 EIVIS